1 MNTKVTPC
9 DYPETAFE
17 KWWDEYH
24 RPSLPAEPKR
34 LACDAYAAGM
44 ADPMVN
50 KTPENNSPPI
60 PLSGKL

>member
-1 MNTKVTPC
+1 MNTKIIPC
-9 DYPETAFE
+9 DDPDSAFD

-24 RPSLPAEPKR
+24 RPHVPVEPKQ

-50 KTPENNSPPI
+50 KTPENNPPQI